1 MRRRR
6 ILENTKEREES
17 NKMKRQRRNNINSI
31 GSDNSCTFDISRSN
45 IKLGI
50 R

>member
-17 NKMKRQRRNNINSI
+17 NKMKRQRRNNINSA
-31 GSDNSCTFDISRSN
+31 SCNNSCTFDISGS
-45 IKLGI
+45 KY
-50 R
+50 